1 VRFYVLRSSTGRN
14 IEQEFVQKE
23 LRKMVFGQ
31 GSLQVPGLDGCVE
44 VVRDGGFTAIA
55 STL

>member
-1 VRFYVLRSSTGRN
+1 VRFYVFRSSTGRN